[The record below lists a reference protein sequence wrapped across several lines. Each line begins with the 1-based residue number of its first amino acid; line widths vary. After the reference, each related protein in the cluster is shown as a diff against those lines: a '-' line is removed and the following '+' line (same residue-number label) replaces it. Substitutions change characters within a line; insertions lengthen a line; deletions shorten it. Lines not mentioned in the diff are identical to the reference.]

1 MRSFLTMFHIRE
13 SRTGPDNVLN
23 SKLRWLQNLKRH
35 LNIDTQHE
43 LWIWLDLICVP
54 QANRENQKKAIASL
68 CYYANLC
75 SRFIPLVRDKNE
87 WIELYG
93 EHENACLPKGTLEV
107 RARRALKMRS
117 RITRFYRVRAQVYLS
132 RGWCRLEIIA
142 ALCPKRFKSSGLFRP
157 GPLNIKFRFHHDPES
172 AGAGPRLTVNHLLNP
187 RTADFTND
195 ADRQIIEPVLYRIAQ
210 EYAAY
215 EESGSKVWD
224 QTIDVRQRPAWM
236 REILNVEEQST
247 CASAL
252 RGRARYSTSKELT
265 STLVEVI
272 PTNATVAETYRAQ
285 LDLPATPP
293 AALPRSP
300 GVAPVEGGT
309 GPVSGRELGSS
320 ASDV

>member
-1 MRSFLTMFHIRE
+1 MR
-13 SRTGPDNVLN
+13 
-23 SKLRWLQNLKRH
+23 
-35 LNIDTQHE
+35 
-43 LWIWLDLICVP
+43 C
-54 QANRENQKKAIASL
+54 
-68 CYYANLC
+68 
-75 SRFIPLVRDKNE
+75 
-87 WIELYG
+87 
-93 EHENACLPKGTLEV
+93 
-107 RARRALKMRS
+107 

-157 GPLNIKFRFHHDPES
+157 GPLNIKFRFHQDPES

-195 ADRQIIEPVLYRIAQ
+195 ADRQVIEPVLYRIAQ

-252 RGRARYSTSKELT
+252 CGRARYSTSKELT

-272 PTNATVAETYRAQ
+272 PTNATVADTYRAQ
-285 LDLPATPP
+285 A
-293 AALPRSP
+293 SP

-320 ASDV
+320 AWDAGGLSDSSNASDV